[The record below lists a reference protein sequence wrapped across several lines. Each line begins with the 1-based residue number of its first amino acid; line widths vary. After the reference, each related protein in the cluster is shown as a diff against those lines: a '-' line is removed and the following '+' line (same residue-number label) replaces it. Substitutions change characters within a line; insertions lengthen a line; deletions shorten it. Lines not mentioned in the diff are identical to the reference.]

1 MSLESERRA
10 IGTRLTESRANIRA
24 GMQASRASTFK
35 RDLNALESSSR
46 KQVKLSEPEVRG
58 ARPATS
64 GIGSWTPPATNTGG
78 GIASPVTETS
88 YAARE
93 FYSSQ
98 YVTTSDGMFVL
109 EIEPV
114 KKIVML
120 DADGGDFVQEFA
132 AP

>member
-10 IGTRLTESRANIRA
+10 IGTRLTESRAAIRDS
-24 GMQASRASTFK
+24 MRASRASTFK
-35 RDLNALESSSR
+35 RDLNALESGSR
-46 KQVKLSEPEVRG
+46 KVVDLSKVEPRG
-58 ARPATS
+58 ARPAGRGVAYYVPPDTT
-64 GIGSWTPPATNTGG
+64 GSG